1 VAAPTAKQP
10 PLLEAKIS
18 LKFVGGG
25 RVVAAQCGEV
35 IGHRAAGDAAVVTAA
50 EGRQTNMR
58 GERDPH
64 LETERGLALRVL
76 LYLVRGDEAVQYLRA
91 G

>member
-1 VAAPTAKQP
+1 MVAAR
-10 PLLEAKIS
+10 S
-18 LKFVGGG
+18 GH
-25 RVVAAQCGEV
+25 VV
-35 IGHRAAGDAAVVTAA
+35 GHRAARDALVVLAA

-64 LETERGLALRVL
+64 FETERGLALRVL